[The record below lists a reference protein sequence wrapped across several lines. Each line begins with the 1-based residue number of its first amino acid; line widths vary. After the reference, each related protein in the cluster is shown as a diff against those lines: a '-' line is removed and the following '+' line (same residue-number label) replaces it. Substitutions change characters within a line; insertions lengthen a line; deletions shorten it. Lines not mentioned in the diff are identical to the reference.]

1 MYQKFWNQFLIENEQ
16 SADKTFDFNDE
27 PTSPDSSQP
36 RMTGIK
42 AYLHDK
48 GYELHNYLG
57 GGADG
62 RVYRVI
68 DKDTDKAMALK
79 VISPSTVRQGGATQA
94 IEREI
99 NNYKYIMNNRSSFG
113 EKAKYF
119 PVIYKT
125 GIVDIPAEGETLDGR
140 KERAGLI
147 FMEELQQLPD
157 TIAKKLF
164 AMSGQLSGPNLER
177 RDRTLFKNK
186 TIIKNFL
193 KEVMSVT
200 RGITNDQEMINR
212 IVDDAVKIYSNFSV
226 APNENA
232 MYATDKHTKKP
243 SPNYSSSKSSKKI
256 PKKYKFSKY
265 GKRLMASL
273 IDSITKHTMQRHQDE
288 RQFTD
293 VTAGMIFP
301 KFDYN
306 YRRPLTTT
314 DSNTGDTPSDKSSV
328 FVGFD
333 EAFDEEGYIEAN
345 FPDAASLKQN
355 IQAFKDLGIGFSD
368 VHSQNVMMRPV
379 TSDIVIVDVGRF
391 VT

>member
-16 SADKTFDFNDE
+16 SADATFNFDDE
-27 PTSPDSSQP
+27 PTSPDSSQSS
-36 RMTGIK
+36 MTGIK

-48 GYELHNYLG
+48 GYELHDQLG

-62 RVYRVI
+62 RVFRVI
-68 DKDTDKAMALK
+68 EKDTKRAMALK

-125 GIVDIPAEGETLDGR
+125 GIVDIPAVGETLDGR

-147 FMEELQQLPD
+147 FMEELLKLPD
-157 TIAKKLF
+157 TMAKKLF
-164 AMSGQLSGPNLER
+164 AMSGKLSGTNLER
-177 RDRTLFKNK
+177 RDRKLFKNK
-186 TIIKNFL
+186 TIVKNFL
-193 KEVMSVT
+193 KEIMSAT
-200 RGITNDQEMINR
+200 RGITNNQEMIDR
-212 IVDDAVKIYSNFSV
+212 IVDDAIKIYSDFSV
-226 APNENA
+226 APNKNA
-232 MYATDKHTKKP
+232 LYATDKSTEKP
-243 SPNYSSSKSSKKI
+243 SPNRSSKKI

-273 IDSITKHTMQRHQDE
+273 VDSITKHTMQRHQDE

-293 VTAGMIFP
+293 VTAQMIFP

-314 DSNTGDTPSDKSSV
+314 DSNTGETPSDRSSV

-333 EAFDEEGYIEAN
+333 DAFDEEGYIEAN
-345 FPDAASLKQN
+345 FSDAANLKQN
-355 IQAFKDLGIGFSD
+355 VQAFKDLGIGFSD

-391 VT
+391 RV